1 MDCPSCGT
9 PNPAGKRFCGDCGA
23 SLPPSCA
30 ACGAEN
36 SPGKRF
42 CGNCGAAL
50 AEADSLPD
58 RGTLTPSRTSSEA
71 VMRAERRQLTV
82 MLCDL
87 VGSTALASDL
97 DPEDLREVISAFH
110 RCVAATVRRY
120 NGFVAKYM
128 GDGVLIYFGYPH
140 AQEDDAEQAVRAG
153 LALVDAVGAIE
164 PAKSRLTVRVGVA
177 TGIVV
182 VGDLIGSGSAQ
193 EQAVVGETPNL
204 AARLQTLA
212 EPNTV
217 VIGPRTRRLLGGLFE
232 YRDLGAVG
240 LKGIAEPA
248 QAYQVLRPSGVESRF
263 EALRS
268 TELTPLVGREEEI
281 ELLLRRWE
289 RAKAGEGQAV
299 LICGEPGIG
308 KSRVVATLRNRIE
321 AQPHMR
327 LRYFCSPHH
336 QDSALYPFIA
346 QLEYAA
352 GFARDDTAE
361 GKFNKLEALLEQSGE
376 SDAKAVALIADLL
389 ELPADGLYPPP
400 PVDPQRRRELTLAA
414 LAGQLRVLA
423 AQRPVLLTFEDAQWA
438 DSTSL
443 ELLDRL
449 VERAARASVLGLI
462 TFRSE
467 FQAPWVGQAHVS
479 SLSLRRLPL
488 RETKALVSAVAG
500 GKSLPA
506 EIVNRIVDHADG
518 IPLFI
523 EELTKTLLEVGL
535 LREEE
540 GAYVLAGPLPPLAIP
555 SSLQASLMARLDRL
569 AAVKE
574 VAQIGAALGREF
586 SYELLAAVARRTDD
600 RLRGALDQLVDAGLV
615 FRRGAPPHAS
625 FIFKHALV
633 QDAAYSTLLR
643 SQRQELHARIAQ
655 SIEQRFPELAEGEP
669 EILAHHYT
677 QAGLAD
683 QAISYLAK
691 AGRRALDRS
700 AMVEAASQLTK
711 ALGLI
716 SELPE
721 NPERERR
728 ELDMQ
733 TALGRALM
741 TTKGYAAAETGEAYA
756 RARRLCE
763 DLGDTTTLVRVGYGQ
778 YLYHL
783 IRAETSQCHQVA
795 TEILSFAEKT
805 GSDGARILGH
815 RTLGVSLYE
824 FGRFPAARSQLETAA
839 SLLEHCQK
847 QGMARRGDAGV
858 TIPAW
863 LSSLLAFQG
872 HLDHAARMRDL
883 SVKEANA
890 STSLHS
896 HVFGLAHATL
906 VSCLL
911 REHEELLRRADTV
924 CALATKLDF
933 PFMLA
938 WGLAFRGIAKLNLGS
953 ANGEQA
959 LRDGLTLYR
968 RTGSKWALPFWLG
981 NYASFACHGTD
992 EAMAM
997 VREGLDAVEATGERW
1012 YEAELYRLRG
1022 ILAQSGPSPDDE
1034 LAENDLLT
1042 AKRIAVEQEAK
1053 LLELRAAVSLA
1064 GLWGERGRRVEA
1076 RDLLAPVYG
1085 WFTEGLDRADLK
1097 EAKTLLVGLS

>member
-23 SLPPSCA
+23 LLPPSCA

-36 SPGKRF
+36 PLGKRY
-42 CGNCGAAL
+42 CGACGVAL
-50 AEADSLPD
+50 AEAEPVPD
-58 RGTLTPSRTSSEA
+58 RSTLTPSRTSSEA
-71 VMRAERRQLTV
+71 IAGAERRQLTV
-82 MLCDL
+82 MFCDL
-87 VGSTALASDL
+87 VDSTALAAQL

-110 RCVAATVRRY
+110 GCVAATVRRY
-120 NGFVAKYM
+120 DGFVAKYM
-128 GDGVLIYFGYPH
+128 GDGVLIYFGYPLAH
-140 AQEDDAEQAVRAG
+140 EDDAEQAVRAG

-164 PAKSRLTVRVGVA
+164 PAKRRLSVRIGVA
-177 TGIVV
+177 TGTVV
-182 VGDLIGSGSAQ
+182 VGLIGSGSAQ

-204 AARLQTLA
+204 AARLQVLA
-212 EPNTV
+212 ESNTM

-232 YRDLGAVG
+232 YRDLGTVG
-240 LKGIAEPA
+240 LKGFAEPA
-248 QAYQVLRPSGVESRF
+248 HAYQVLRPSGVESRF

-268 TELTPLVGREEEI
+268 IELTPLVGREEEMD
-281 ELLLRRWE
+281 LLLRRWE
-289 RAKAGEGQAV
+289 RAKVGEGQIV

-308 KSRVVATLRNRIE
+308 KSRVAATLRNRVE
-321 AQPHMR
+321 AQPHTR

-361 GKFNKLEALLEQSGE
+361 GKFNKLETLLQQAGE
-376 SDAKAVALIADLL
+376 SDARTVALFADLL
-389 ELPADGLYPPP
+389 GLPADGLYPPP
-400 PVDPQRRRELTLAA
+400 PADPQRRRELTLTA
-414 LAGQLRVLA
+414 LAGQLPVLA
-423 AQRPVLLTFEDAQWA
+423 SQRPVLLTFEDAQWA

-449 VERAARASVLGLI
+449 VERAAQASVLGLI
-462 TFRSE
+462 TFRPE

-479 SLSLRRLPL
+479 SLSLRRLAQ
-488 RETKALVSAVAG
+488 RETKALVGAVAG
-500 GKSLPA
+500 GKSLPV

-523 EELTKTLLEVGL
+523 EELTKTLLEGGF
-535 LREEE
+535 LREGER
-540 GAYVLAGPLPPLAIP
+540 GYVLAGPLPPLAIP

-569 AAVKE
+569 APVKE
-574 VAQIGAALGREF
+574 VAQIGAAIGREF
-586 SYELLAAVARRTDD
+586 SYELLAAVAHRTDE

-615 FRRGAPPHAS
+615 FRRGAPPRAS
-625 FIFKHALV
+625 FMFKHALV

-643 SQRQELHARIAQ
+643 SQRQELHARIAR
-655 SIEQRFPELAEGEP
+655 SIEQRFPEVVEGEP

-683 QAISYLAK
+683 QAISYLAQS
-691 AGRRALDRS
+691 GRRALDRS
-700 AMVEAASQLTK
+700 AMVEAASQLAK

-716 SELPE
+716 PELPE

-728 ELDMQ
+728 ELDLQ

-741 TTKGYAAAETGEAYA
+741 ITKGYAAPETGEAYA

-805 GSDGARILGH
+805 GSDEARILGH

-824 FGRFPAARSQLETAA
+824 FGRFPAARSELETAA
-839 SLLEHCQK
+839 CLLERLQK
-847 QGMARRGDAGV
+847 QQMARRGDAGV

-883 SVKEANA
+883 TVREANA

-896 HVFGLAHATL
+896 RVFGLAHATL

-911 REHEELLRRADTV
+911 REYDELLRRADVV
-924 CALATKLDF
+924 CALATDLDF

-959 LRDGLTLYR
+959 MRDGLALYR

-981 NYASFACHGTD
+981 NFASFACQGTD

-1022 ILAQSGPSPDDE
+1022 TLAQGTSLDDG
-1034 LAENDLLT
+1034 LLENDLRT
-1042 AKRIAVEQEAK
+1042 ARRIAAEQEAK
-1053 LLELRAAVSLA
+1053 LLELRATVSLA
-1064 GLWGERGRRVEA
+1064 RLWGERGRRVEA

-1085 WFTEGLDRADLK
+1085 WFTEGLDTADLK

>member
-9 PNPAGKRFCGDCGA
+9 PNPAGRRFCDACGA
-23 SLPPSCA
+23 ALPPSCA
-30 ACGAEN
+30 ACGAETA
-36 SPGKRF
+36 PGKSY
-42 CGNCGAAL
+42 CGACGAPL
-50 AEADSLPD
+50 TEAEPVHD
-58 RGTLTPSRTSSEA
+58 RSTSPPSRTSSEA
-71 VMRAERRQLTV
+71 LARAERRQTTV
-82 MLCDL
+82 MFCDL
-87 VGSTALASDL
+87 VDSTVLAAQL

-110 RCVAATVRRY
+110 GCVAETVRRY
-120 NGFVAKYM
+120 DGFVAKYM
-128 GDGVLIYFGYPH
+128 GDGVVIYFGYPH
-140 AQEDDAEQAVRAG
+140 AHEDDAEQAVQAG
-153 LALVDAVGAIE
+153 LGLVDAVGAIE
-164 PAKSRLTVRVGVA
+164 PAARRLSVRIGIA
-177 TGIVV
+177 TGTVV
-182 VGDLIGSGSAQ
+182 IGLIGAGSAQ
-193 EQAVVGETPNL
+193 ELAVVGETPNL
-204 AARLQTLA
+204 AARLQVLA
-212 EPNTV
+212 EANTV
-217 VIGPRTRRLLGGLFE
+217 VIDSRTRRLLGGLFE

-240 LKGIAEPA
+240 LKGFAEPA
-248 QAYQVLRPSGVESRF
+248 HAYQVLRPSGVESRF

-268 TELTPLVGREEEI
+268 AELTPLVGREEEMD
-281 ELLLRRWE
+281 LLLRRWE
-289 RAKAGEGQAV
+289 RAKAGEGQIV

-308 KSRVVATLRNRIE
+308 KSRVVATLRNRVE
-321 AQPHMR
+321 AQLHTR

-336 QDSALYPFIA
+336 QDSALYPFIC
-346 QLEYAA
+346 QLEFAA

-361 GKFNKLEALLEQSGE
+361 GKFNKLETLLQEGGE
-376 SDAKAVALIADLL
+376 SDARAVALIADLL

-400 PVDPQRRRELTLAA
+400 PADPQRKRELTLAV
-414 LAGQLRVLA
+414 LARQLRVLA
-423 AQRPVLLTFEDAQWA
+423 SQRPVLLTFEDAQWA

-449 VERAARASVLGLI
+449 VERAAWEPVLALI
-462 TFRSE
+462 TFRPE

-479 SLSLRRLPL
+479 SLSLRRLAQ
-488 RETKALVSAVAG
+488 RETKALVGAVAG

-523 EELTKTLLEVGL
+523 EELTKTLLEGGL

-540 GAYVLAGPLPPLAIP
+540 GSYVLAGPLPPLAIP
-555 SSLQASLMARLDRL
+555 SSLQASLMSRLGRL
-569 AAVKE
+569 APVKE

-586 SYELLAAVARRTDD
+586 SYELLTAVARRSDE

-615 FRRGAPPHAS
+615 FRRGAPPRAS

-655 SIEQRFPELAEGEP
+655 AIEQRFPEVAEAEP

-683 QAISYLAK
+683 QAISYLAQ

-700 AMVEAASQLTK
+700 AMVEAASQLAK

-716 SELPE
+716 PALPE
-721 NPERERR
+721 NPERKGR
-728 ELDMQ
+728 ELALQ

-741 TTKGYAAAETGEAYA
+741 ITKGYAAPETGEAYA

-763 DLGDTTTLVRVGYGQ
+763 ELGDTTTLVRVGYGQ

-783 IRAETSQCHQVA
+783 IRAETAQCHQVA

-805 GSDGARILGH
+805 GSDEARILGH

-824 FGRFPAARSQLETAA
+824 FGRFPVARSELETAA
-839 SLLEHCQK
+839 RLLEQRQK
-847 QGMARRGDAGV
+847 QQMARRGDAGV

-872 HLDHAARMRDL
+872 HLDQAARMRDL
-883 SVKEANA
+883 SVREANA

-896 HVFGLAHATL
+896 RVFGLAHATL
-906 VSCLL
+906 VSCLF
-911 REHEELLRRADTV
+911 REYEELLRRADIV
-924 CALATKLDF
+924 CALATELDF

-938 WGLAFRGIAKLNLGS
+938 WGLGFRGIAKLNLGS
-953 ANGEQA
+953 ENGEQA
-959 LRDGLTLYR
+959 MREGLALYR
-968 RTGSKWALPFWLG
+968 RTGSRWALPFWLG
-981 NYASFACHGTD
+981 NFANFACQGAD

-1022 ILAQSGPSPDDE
+1022 ILARSGASLDAG
-1034 LAENDLLT
+1034 LAENDLRT
-1042 AKRIAVEQEAK
+1042 ARRIAAEQEAK
-1053 LLELRAAVSLA
+1053 LLELRATVSLA
-1064 GLWGERGRRVEA
+1064 RLWGEQGRRVEA

-1085 WFTEGLDRADLK
+1085 WFGEGLDTPDLK

>member
-1 MDCPSCGT
+1 M
-9 PNPAGKRFCGDCGA
+9 
-23 SLPPSCA
+23 
-30 ACGAEN
+30 
-36 SPGKRF
+36 
-42 CGNCGAAL
+42 
-50 AEADSLPD
+50 
-58 RGTLTPSRTSSEA
+58 
-71 VMRAERRQLTV
+71 
-82 MLCDL
+82 
-87 VGSTALASDL
+87 
-97 DPEDLREVISAFH
+97 
-110 RCVAATVRRY
+110 
-120 NGFVAKYM
+120 
-128 GDGVLIYFGYPH
+128 
-140 AQEDDAEQAVRAG
+140 
-153 LALVDAVGAIE
+153 
-164 PAKSRLTVRVGVA
+164 
-177 TGIVV
+177 
-182 VGDLIGSGSAQ
+182 
-193 EQAVVGETPNL
+193 
-204 AARLQTLA
+204 
-212 EPNTV
+212 
-217 VIGPRTRRLLGGLFE
+217 VIGPATRRLLGGLFE
-232 YRDLGAVG
+232 YSDLGAVG
-240 LKGIAEPA
+240 LKGFAEPA
-248 QAYQVLRPSGVESRF
+248 RAYQVLRPSGVESRF

-289 RAKAGEGQAV
+289 RAKAGEGQVV
-299 LICGEPGIG
+299 LVCGEPGIG

-321 AQPHMR
+321 AQPHTR

-336 QDSALYPFIA
+336 RDSALYPFIA
-346 QLEYAA
+346 HLEYAA

-361 GKFNKLEALLEQSGE
+361 AKFAKLEALLEQAGE
-376 SDAKAVALIADLL
+376 NDAKAIALVADLL
-389 ELPADGLYPPP
+389 GLPADGLYPPP
-400 PVDPQRRRELTLAA
+400 PADPQRRRELTLAA
-414 LAGQLRVLA
+414 LARQLRILT

-449 VERAARASVLGLI
+449 IERAARTSVLGLI
-462 TFRSE
+462 TFRPE

-479 SLSLRRLPL
+479 SLSLRRLAE
-488 RETKALVSAVAG
+488 RETKAVVGAVAG

-506 EIVNRIVDHADG
+506 EIVSRIVDHADG

-523 EELTKTLLEVGL
+523 EELTKTLLESGL
-535 LREEE
+535 LQEEE
-540 GAYVLAGPLPPLAIP
+540 GGYVLAGPLPPLAIP
-555 SSLQASLMARLDRL
+555 SSLRASLMARLDRL
-569 AAVKE
+569 APVKE

-586 SYELLAAVARRTDD
+586 SYELLAAVARRTDK

-643 SQRQELHARIAQ
+643 SQRQELHARIAR
-655 SIEQRFPELAEGEP
+655 SIEQRFPELVEGEP

-683 QAISYLAK
+683 QAISYLAH

-711 ALGLI
+711 ALVLI

-728 ELDMQ
+728 ELNLQ
-733 TALGRALM
+733 TALGRALIA
-741 TTKGYAAAETGEAYA
+741 TKGYAAAETGEAYA

-763 DLGDTTTLVRVGYGQ
+763 DLGDTATLVRVGYGQ

-783 IRAETSQCHQVA
+783 IRAETSPCHQVA

-805 GSDGARILGH
+805 GSDEARILGH

-824 FGRFPAARSQLETAA
+824 FGRFPAARSQLETAVT
-839 SLLEHCQK
+839 LLEQRQK
-847 QGMARRGDAGV
+847 QRVAHPGDAGV
-858 TIPAW
+858 TITAW

-896 HVFGLAHATL
+896 RVFGLAHATL

-911 REHEELLRRADTV
+911 REYEELLRRADTV
-924 CALATKLDF
+924 CALATELDF

-938 WGLAFRGIAKLNLGS
+938 WGLAFRGIAKLNLGN
-953 ANGEQA
+953 ANGEEA
-959 LRDGLTLYR
+959 LRDGLALYR
-968 RTGSKWALPFWLG
+968 RTGSKWGLPFWLA
-981 NYASFACHGTD
+981 NFASLACQGTD
-992 EAMAM
+992 EAMAL
-997 VREGLDAVEATGERW
+997 VQEGLDAVEATGERW

-1022 ILAQSGPSPDDE
+1022 TLAQPGTSLDDG

-1042 AKRIAVEQEAK
+1042 ARRIAVEQGAK

-1064 GLWGERGRRVEA
+1064 RLWGEQGRRVEA

-1085 WFTEGLDRADLK
+1085 WFTEGFDTADLK